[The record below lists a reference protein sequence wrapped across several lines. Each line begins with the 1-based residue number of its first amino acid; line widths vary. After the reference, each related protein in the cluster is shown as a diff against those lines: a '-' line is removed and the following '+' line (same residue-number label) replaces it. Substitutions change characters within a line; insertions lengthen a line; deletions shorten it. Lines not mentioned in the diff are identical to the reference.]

1 MIDPSI
7 RTLTLA
13 AAFAACTLSLAA
25 TAQAAPFDG
34 SWSVLVITRRGTC
47 EPSYRF
53 GVMIYNGV
61 VTSGGGASVAG
72 RVLPNGRVSVAVSGG
87 PGTAY
92 GSGRLTRAGGGGGS
106 WRGSGPSGACSGVW
120 SAQRGY

>member
-1 MIDPSI
+1 MIAPSI

-13 AAFAACTLSLAA
+13 AAFVACSFSVAS

-34 SWSVLVITRRGTC
+34 AWSVVVVTQRGAC

-53 GVMIYNGV
+53 GLTISNGV
-61 VTSGGGASVAG
+61 VSGDGSASVSG
-72 RVLPNGRVSVAVSGG
+72 RVARNGSVSVAVSGG

-92 GSGRLTRAGGGGGS
+92 GSGRLSRTSGAGS
-106 WRGSGPSGACSGVW
+106 WRGQGPSGLCSGSW
-120 SAQRGY
+120 SAQRY

>member
-1 MIDPSI
+1 MTDPF

-13 AAFAACTLSLAA
+13 AAVVACTVSVAA

-34 SWSVLVITRRGTC
+34 PWSVLVVTRRGAC

-53 GVMIYNGV
+53 GLTVYNGV
-61 VTSGGGASVAG
+61 VSGDGSAAVSG
-72 RVLPNGRVSVAVSGG
+72 RVARNGSVSVAVAGG

-92 GSGRLTRAGGGGGS
+92 GSGRLAGNRGGGS
-106 WRGSGPSGACSGVW
+106 WRGSGASGACFGSW
-120 SAQRGY
+120 SAQRG